1 MAAAAAVEGLAED
14 GIIRRTAIDFKG
26 VPHRIEF
33 IREVDGVKYYNDSIA
48 SSPARTTAGLNS
60 FGDKKVILIA
70 GGYDK
75 KIPFDD
81 FGKVV
86 CDHVKALVLVG
97 VTSEKIENAVR
108 NAENFNNL
116 PIYRCTRVQTGGRK
130 SKRGCK
136 RRRYRYTLALL
147 VQALTCLKTLKN
159 GEIRLKI

>member
-1 MAAAAAVEGLAED
+1 M
-14 GIIRRTAIDFKG
+14 
-26 VPHRIEF
+26 
-33 IREVDGVKYYNDSIA
+33 
-48 SSPARTTAGLNS
+48 NS

-108 NAENFNNL
+108 KAENFNDL
-116 PIYRCTRVQTGGRK
+116 PIYRCTEFKQAAEIAIEVAKGVDTVILSPACASFDLFK
-130 SKRGCK
+130 NFEERGN
-136 RRRYRYTLALL
+136 TF
-147 VQALTCLKTLKN
+147 KN
-159 GEIRLKI
+159 IVKGF